1 MNAHAPEK
9 IVIPDFPSF
18 EAQWAPVYL
27 EPIVE
32 SGERLTIGV
41 VAGAGGHVAGS
52 LTISEKALQ
61 CLYGESSVG
70 MKAMM
75 DLALSKALAYARS
88 GFLKGY
94 NSGIHGVVL
103 GDAREGIGYDLEDI
117 ISQGVALCSSLSQI
131 HAEDSKN
138 GHDRS
143 SYWKRVQKAMER
155 VDKDLVQHFNI
166 PVGVT
171 IRGSHLS
178 LQCDYFSSRIAVNVC
193 SFSPN
198 YRLGHLFDAASSK
211 VFRLEQLKD
220 HDALIR
226 HDHKAAMML
235 VVPQPS
241 TIEMLKPAAHRTY
254 RERILM
260 LEDMAEKKDFDFLT
274 VHSAFEGAKQ
284 IQRLEKAV
292 A

>member
-1 MNAHAPEK
+1 MNAHAPNFEG
-9 IVIPDFPSF
+9 IPDFPAF
-18 EAQWAPVYL
+18 EAQWAPIYL

-41 VAGAGGHVAGS
+41 VAGADGKVSGD
-52 LTISEKALQ
+52 LTITDKALQ
-61 CLYGESSVG
+61 CLYGESSPG

-75 DLALSKALAYARS
+75 DLALKKALVYAKK
-88 GFLKGY
+88 GFIKGY
-94 NSGIHGVVL
+94 SSGIHGVVF
-103 GDAREGIGYDLEDI
+103 GDAREGIGYDLEDVI
-117 ISQGVALCSSLSQI
+117 AQGIGLCSSLSLI
-131 HAEDSKN
+131 HNDDVKT

-155 VDKDLVQHFNI
+155 VDKALVPHFNV
-166 PVGVT
+166 PVDVT
-171 IRGSHLS
+171 IRGSQLS

-193 SFSPN
+193 SFSAN
-198 YRLGHLFDAASSK
+198 YRLGQLFDTASSK

-235 VVPQPS
+235 VVPQDS
-241 TIEMLKPAAHRTY
+241 AIDMLKPATLRTY
-254 RERILM
+254 KERLLM
-260 LEDMAEKKDFDFLT
+260 LEDMADKKDFDFVI

-284 IQRLEKAV
+284 IQKLEKSA

>member
-1 MNAHAPEK
+1 MNVHAPNFEG
-9 IVIPDFPSF
+9 IPDFPAF
-18 EAQWAPVYL
+18 EAQWAPIYL

-41 VAGAGGHVAGS
+41 VAGADGQVAGS
-52 LTISEKALQ
+52 LTITDKALQ

-75 DLALSKALAYARS
+75 ELALKKALTYAKK
-88 GFLKGY
+88 GFVKGY
-94 NSGIHGVVL
+94 SSGIHGVVL
-103 GDAREGIGYDLEDI
+103 GEAREGIGYDLEDVI
-117 ISQGVALCSSLSQI
+117 TQGIGLCSSLSLI
-131 HAEDSKN
+131 HNDDAKT

-155 VDKDLVQHFNI
+155 VDKSLVPHFNV
-166 PVGVT
+166 PVDVK
-171 IRGSHLS
+171 IRGSQLS

-193 SFSPN
+193 SFSAN
-198 YRLGHLFDAASSK
+198 YRLAQLFDTASSK

-235 VVPQPS
+235 VVPPDS
-241 TIEMLKPAAHRTY
+241 AIEMLKPAALRTY

-260 LEDMAEKKDFDFLT
+260 LEDMAEKKDFDFVT
-274 VHSAFEGAKQ
+274 VHTAYEGAKQ
-284 IQRLEKAV
+284 IQRLEKSA

>member
-1 MNAHAPEK
+1 MNAHAPNFEG
-9 IVIPDFPSF
+9 IPDFPAF
-18 EAQWAPVYL
+18 EAQWAPIYL

-41 VAGAGGHVAGS
+41 VAGAYGEVAGS
-52 LTISEKALQ
+52 LTITDKALQ
-61 CLYGESSVG
+61 CLYGESSPG

-75 DLALSKALAYARS
+75 DLALRKALVYARK
-88 GFLKGY
+88 GFIKGFS
-94 NSGIHGVVL
+94 SGIHGIVM
-103 GDAREGIGYDLEDI
+103 GDAREGIGYDLEDVI
-117 ISQGVALCSSLSQI
+117 AQGIGLCSSLSLI
-131 HAEDSKN
+131 HADDVKA

-155 VDKDLVQHFNI
+155 VDKNLVPHFNV
-166 PVGVT
+166 PVDVT
-171 IRGSHLS
+171 IRGSQLS

-193 SFSPN
+193 SFSAN
-198 YRLGHLFDAASSK
+198 YRLGQLFDTASSK

-235 VVPQPS
+235 VVPQDS
-241 TIEMLKPAAHRTY
+241 AIDMLKPATLRTY
-254 RERILM
+254 KERLLM
-260 LEDMAEKKDFDFLT
+260 LEDMADKKDFDFVV

-284 IQRLEKAV
+284 IQKLEKSA